1 MEEPSEEWKIE
12 EYPSEDN
19 GGKIGWF
26 LNKGLGLGKKVL
38 ITGILVSSTPLV
50 LPPLLVIS
58 AIGFAASIP
67 SGLFLASYACSERLM
82 TKLLPWPASPPFVQE
97 FGMASDDEEV
107 EEEGV
112 GFGGYIG
119 MEKEEEEQMEET
131 KREVEMRI
139 ELDDK
144 EMEEN
149 EDEQGLVEDVDDI
162 LEENRYEEDAFE
174 YLDEKEEDTLEE
186 IHLGLREDDK
196 EEPAVEEKRD
206 EEPVDEGAKRL
217 VVVIEDDEESG
228 NIIEVSETPFEVTN
242 VVLEDVGECLDEK
255 PLEEINK
262 VKQLGLR
269 EDEKEEPALEEKRDE
284 QPVDEG
290 TKGLV
295 VVIEDDEESGN
306 RIEVSETP
314 FEVTNVVLED
324 VGECLDEKP
333 LEEIN
338 KVKQLG
344 LREDEKEEPALE
356 EKRDEQPVDEGTEG
370 LVVVIEDDEESGNRI
385 EELET
390 PFEVTTVVLED
401 TGGHERVNEEEEL
414 VRETRG
420 LIETLRDEGK
430 ANDAVE
436 EDKQCVEERQR
447 GTEEGNQKIVKS
459 AEEMRIPIKE
469 KNIYSMVEMEGKLEE
484 LREEEVT
491 KVGEKML
498 ETRYME
504 NIDAVPKEVEAIE
517 KIGGILEGKTVV
529 NNVPEEKPIVEISE
543 TINVVIGPKEMNLVE
558 EMREEKYL
566 DYIIEAESSIEY
578 GNVEQ
583 KSVLDKGAVYVDQ
596 DFQLNN
602 EKEFV
607 ISSNEDLRG
616 IADES
621 GLHLFDE
628 KNVPRQQYS
637 YVVQGTPKGT
647 Y

>member
-290 TKGLV
+290 
-295 VVIEDDEESGN
+295 
-306 RIEVSETP
+306 
-314 FEVTNVVLED
+314 
-324 VGECLDEKP
+324 
-333 LEEIN
+333 
-338 KVKQLG
+338 
-344 LREDEKEEPALE
+344 A
-356 EKRDEQPVDEGTEG
+356 EG

>member
-131 KREVEMRI
+131 KGEVEMRI

-306 RIEVSETP
+306 RIEV
-314 FEVTNVVLED
+314 
-324 VGECLDEKP
+324 
-333 LEEIN
+333 
-338 KVKQLG
+338 
-344 LREDEKEEPALE
+344 
-356 EKRDEQPVDEGTEG
+356 
-370 LVVVIEDDEESGNRI
+370 
-385 EELET
+385 LET

-529 NNVPEEKPIVEISE
+529 NNVPEEKPIGEISE